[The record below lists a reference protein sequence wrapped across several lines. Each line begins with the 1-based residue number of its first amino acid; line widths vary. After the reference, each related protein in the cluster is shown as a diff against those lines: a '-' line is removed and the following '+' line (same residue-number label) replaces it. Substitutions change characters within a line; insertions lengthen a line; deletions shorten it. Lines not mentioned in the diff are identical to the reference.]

1 MPADFGFS
9 LDDLSDSSSLNSK
22 IGESYNPDGNA
33 SLTTSA
39 SKEGYENQTLTT
51 RDISEIMSRGCA
63 SKKPRFSDRCF

>member
-1 MPADFGFS
+1 MPADFGFN

-22 IGESYNPDGNA
+22 IGESYNPEGSA

-51 RDISEIMSRGCA
+51 RDISEIMSRRCVDQE
-63 SKKPRFSDRCF
+63 SSLSNRCF